1 MIVLKAK
8 IAPILHHDIP
18 PLLNPYFMDAMEEKI
33 GRQRPIT
40 HPVSKHI
47 CYNPA
52 KKIYSKLRR
61 TRKRFRCFLYP
72 PDTMRM

>member
-40 HPVSKHI
+40 HG
-47 CYNPA
+47 A
-52 KKIYSKLRR
+52 KPPLSSTIHS
-61 TRKRFRCFLYP
+61 RKQAYLLQSC
-72 PDTMRM
+72 